1 MFGMNFTESLFVI
14 ASMASF
20 TIMFKCYENI
30 TNKIIENFKK
40 QHDENVSLKKR
51 ITQLEEE
58 NKNLSEEFYYTE
70 SVKPFDENNS
80 SINNDSD
87 KENNID
93 NKDYDNIIRKL
104 MKVNEKLQLKCDMLE
119 QELLKTREK
128 YLEKSNEGYMYKF

>member
-70 SVKPFDENNS
+70 SIKPFDENNS

-93 NKDYDNIIRKL
+93 DKDYDNVIRKL